1 MWLRSRVRNAGA
13 YRVAVV
19 VEEEARVGVGG
30 GEVPARRPLRH
41 VVVEHELRRDVA
53 DAVDRDHHV
62 LRVAEGIFAVPPV
75 GHPEGDEDHAR
86 VRAEAHEVEP
96 PHPLRL
102 SASKICNLWR
112 SALGGSGLCIMADSV
127 FIQPSDDEDDDDELW
142 SEVYGIT
149 VSSVGR
155 VKLNGRAFVPT
166 PDSNGY
172 CRVTRNIGDDAGT
185 KSIMVHKLVALAFI
199 GPQPS
204 ANHTV
209 DHINRITSD
218 NRVANLRWADV
229 PTQSKNR
236 DNPTKLQSRRKVE
249 VSFGNGEWVMCDSV
263 TDACAQFSLNS
274 SHIMEVLQG
283 KAKQAKG
290 ALVRYAKEP
299 EIAGEV
305 WGMAHGI
312 AVSTAGR
319 LKRKDGAVFVP
330 VPCAKKGY
338 CRTMGFAVHQLVALA
353 FLGTPPSSEHTVDH
367 IDRNRS
373 NNCVENLRWATKKE
387 QRANSARAPRTKSGR
402 WVKVKATDQSGGVQL
417 FAHKEQAREMTGISL
432 RQINKALAGKPGPRA
447 GPLVWEYA

>member
-1 MWLRSRVRNAGA
+1 MAN
-13 YRVAVV
+13 
-19 VEEEARVGVGG
+19 GVC
-30 GEVPARRPLRH
+30 L
-41 VVVEHELRRDVA
+41 
-53 DAVDRDHHV
+53 
-62 LRVAEGIFAVPPV
+62 
-75 GHPEGDEDHAR
+75 
-86 VRAEAHEVEP
+86 
-96 PHPLRL
+96 
-102 SASKICNLWR
+102 
-112 SALGGSGLCIMADSV
+112 
-127 FIQPSDDEDDDDELW
+127 QPSGDGNGNDELW
-142 SEVYGIT
+142 SEVYGIS

-172 CRVTRNIGDDAGT
+172 CRVTRKTGDDEGT
-185 KSIMVHKLVALAFI
+185 KTTMVHILVAVAFI

-209 DHINRITSD
+209 DHVNRITSD
-218 NRVANLRWADV
+218 NRVANLRWADKS
-229 PTQSKNR
+229 TQSRNR
-236 DNPTKLQSRRKVE
+236 HSPTKLQSRRKVE
-249 VSFGNGEWVMCDSV
+249 VSFGNDEWILCDSV
-263 TDACAQFSLNS
+263 KDACAQFSLNS

-283 KAKQAKG
+283 KAKKAKG

-312 AVSTAGR
+312 AVSTSGR

-338 CRTMGFAVHQLVALA
+338 CRTMGLSVHQLVALA
-353 FLGTPPSSEHTVDH
+353 FLGTPPSPNHTVDH

-387 QRANSARAPRTKSGR
+387 QRANTIRAPRMVSGR
-402 WVKVKATDQSGGVQL
+402 WVKVKATNQSGVVQL
-417 FAHKEQAREMTGISL
+417 FAHKEQAREMTGVSL

-447 GPLVWEYA
+447 GTLVWEYA